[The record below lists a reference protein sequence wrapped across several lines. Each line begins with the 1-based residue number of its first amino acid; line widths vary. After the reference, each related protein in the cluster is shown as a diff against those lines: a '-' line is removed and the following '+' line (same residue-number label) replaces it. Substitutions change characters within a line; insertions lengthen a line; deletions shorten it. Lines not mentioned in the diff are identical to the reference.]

1 MSYSSVFWLPLCAAL
16 TALGLVITYAVGRRR
31 GSRAMLR
38 GAAWSLIP
46 LAAYLTGSIKMLWQI
61 GDAIGNFAS
70 TFGFSPVKWAGIG
83 VAALCAVLFVA
94 TSGRGRRKAA
104 RARAAARAAEG
115 PDKGGTGRGGAG
127 SDKKAAAP
135 AGAGQALP
143 GGTVPLPATRQV
155 PATRQAEP
163 VKNQPAAKGSRKA
176 AVAPAD
182 DDMKDIEEILRKR
195 GI

>member
-70 TFGFSPVKWAGIG
+70 AFVFSPVKWAGIG

-94 TSGRGRRKAA
+94 TSGRERRKAA

-115 PDKGGTGRGGAG
+115 

-135 AGAGQALP
+135 AAAGQALP
-143 GGTVPLPATRQV
+143 GGTAPLPATRQV
-155 PATRQAEP
+155 EP
-163 VKNQPAAKGSRKA
+163 VRNQPAAKGSRKA
-176 AVAPAD
+176 AAGPAD

-195 GI
+195 RI

>member
-1 MSYSSVFWLPLCAAL
+1 MSYSSIFWLPLCAAL
-16 TALGLVITYAVGRRR
+16 TALGLVLTYTLGRRR

-46 LAAYLTGSIKMLWQI
+46 LAAYLTGSIKMFWQI

-70 TFGFSPVKWAGIG
+70 AFVFSPVKWAGIG

-94 TSGRGRRKAA
+94 TSGRERRKAA
-104 RARAAARAAEG
+104 RARAAARSAER
-115 PDKGGTGRGGAG
+115 PDKR
-127 SDKKAAAP
+127 AAAP
-135 AGAGQALP
+135 AGTPAGVGQAQS
-143 GGTVPLPATRQV
+143 GGTAALPATK
-155 PATRQAEP
+155 QAEP
-163 VKNQPAAKGSRKA
+163 VKSQPAARGSRKA
-176 AVAPAD
+176 AAAPVD

>member
-70 TFGFSPVKWAGIG
+70 AFVFSPVKWAGIG

-94 TSGRGRRKAA
+94 TSGRERRKAA

-115 PDKGGTGRGGAG
+115 SDK

-135 AGAGQALP
+135 AGAEQALP
-143 GGTVPLPATRQV
+143 GGTAPLPATRQV
-155 PATRQAEP
+155 EP
-163 VKNQPAAKGSRKA
+163 VRNQPAAKGSRKA
-176 AVAPAD
+176 AAGPAD

>member
-31 GSRAMLR
+31 GYRAMLR

-46 LAAYLTGSIKMLWQI
+46 LAAYLTGSIKMFWQI

-70 TFGFSPVKWAGIG
+70 AFVFSPVKWAGIG
-83 VAALCAVLFVA
+83 VAALCALLFAA
-94 TSGRGRRKAA
+94 TTGRERRKAA
-104 RARAAARAAEG
+104 RARATARAAQ
-115 PDKGGTGRGGAG
+115 K
-127 SDKKAAAP
+127 SDERAAAP
-135 AGAGQALP
+135 AGLAQAQS
-143 GGTVPLPATRQV
+143 GGTAPLPAVRQPEPARGQP
-155 PATRQAEP
+155 PATRSSRRAAAAP
-163 VKNQPAAKGSRKA
+163 V
-176 AVAPAD
+176 D

>member
-70 TFGFSPVKWAGIG
+70 AFVFSPVKWAGIG

-94 TSGRGRRKAA
+94 TSGRERRKAA
-104 RARAAARAAEG
+104 RARAAARAPEGSDKAARAAE
-115 PDKGGTGRGGAG
+115 G

-143 GGTVPLPATRQV
+143 GGTAPLPATRQV
-155 PATRQAEP
+155 EP
-163 VKNQPAAKGSRKA
+163 VRNQPAAKGSRKA
-176 AVAPAD
+176 AAGPAD